1 LGIEKEHEFLTL
13 FDSGFMDGNEF
24 PFEQG
29 ILKASLSNGLFNLR
43 KVRGITTN
51 KSHGRTDS
59 IAELKSKFSGQVE
72 SMEGAV
78 VFYVCNWMGVSC
90 FQIRAI
96 SNFVEPRDS
105 AKWNIPLALE
115 KLNEAV
121 LNVLQK
127 LMVEVH

>member
-1 LGIEKEHEFLTL
+1 
-13 FDSGFMDGNEF
+13 
-24 PFEQG
+24 
-29 ILKASLSNGLFNLR
+29 
-43 KVRGITTN
+43 
-51 KSHGRTDS
+51 
-59 IAELKSKFSGQVE
+59 
-72 SMEGAV
+72 MEGAV

-96 SNFVEPRDS
+96 SNYVEPRDS